1 MSFIKLTD
9 LDLAGKRV
17 LIRADLNVPV
27 KDGKVTSDAR
37 ITASMPTMEHCAKAG
52 AKVMVMSHRGRPEEG
67 VVDEENSMQPI
78 AEDMAAKLGK
88 DVRLIKDYL
97 DKAPE
102 VADGEIVLFENVRFN
117 EGEKKDNEEL
127 AKKYADL
134 CDVFVMDAFG
144 TAHRAQASTHGA
156 GKFAPVACAGLLL
169 ADELDNLAKA
179 LAEPARPMVAIV
191 GGSKVSTKLTVLEAL
206 SEKVDQL
213 VVGGGIANTFLKAMG
228 NNVGK
233 SLCEDDLVDTAKALV
248 EKMKARGANIP
259 IAVDVVC
266 GKEFSETAEAT
277 LKDAGDVTD
286 DDMIFDIGPKSAKEL
301 ADIIEKAGTVV
312 WNGPV
317 GVFEFDQFGEGTKT
331 VSMAIANSNCFSLA
345 GGGDTIAAIQKYDIY
360 DKVSYISTAGGAF
373 LEYLEGKTLPA
384 VAMLEEKAKNS

>member
-9 LDLAGKRV
+9 LDLTGKRV

-37 ITASMPTMEHCAKAG
+37 ITASMPTVEHCLKAG

-67 VVDEENSMQPI
+67 VADEENSLAPI
-78 AEDMAAKLGK
+78 AAEMSAKLGK
-88 DVRLIKDYL
+88 PVRLIKDYINGGF
-97 DKAPE
+97 E
-102 VADGEIVLFENVRFN
+102 VANGEVVLLENVRFN
-117 EGEKKDNEEL
+117 AGEKKDNEEL
-127 AKKYADL
+127 SKKYAAL

-156 GKFAPVACAGLLL
+156 GKFAPTACAGLLL
-169 ADELDNLAKA
+169 ADELENLAKA
-179 LAEPARPMVAIV
+179 LANPARPMVAIV

-206 SEKVDQL
+206 SEKVDQM

-228 NNVGK
+228 HNVGK
-233 SLCEDDLVDTAKALV
+233 SLCEDDLVDTAKALIA
-248 EKMKARGANIP
+248 KMQARGAHIP

-266 GKEFSETAEAT
+266 GKKFDENEPAV
-277 LKDAGDVTD
+277 LKNADEVED
-286 DDMIFDIGPKSAKEL
+286 DDMIFDIGPQSAKEL
-301 ADIIEKAGTVV
+301 ADIIANAGTIV

-331 VSMAIANSNCFSLA
+331 ISMAIANAKGFSLA

-384 VAMLEEKAKNS
+384 VAMLEERGK

>member
-1 MSFIKLTD
+1 
-9 LDLAGKRV
+9 
-17 LIRADLNVPV
+17 
-27 KDGKVTSDAR
+27 
-37 ITASMPTMEHCAKAG
+37 HCAKAG

-67 VVDEENSMQPI
+67 VYSEENSMAPI
-78 AEDMAAKLGK
+78 ADDMSAKLGGT
-88 DVRLIKDYL
+88 VRLIKDYL
-97 DKAPE
+97 DGGFDVAEGE
-102 VADGEIVLFENVRFN
+102 VVLLENVRFN
-117 EGEKKDNEEL
+117 AGEKKDNEEL
-127 AKKYADL
+127 AQKYAAL
-134 CDVFVMDAFG
+134 CDVYVMDAFG

-179 LAEPARPMVAIV
+179 LANPARPMVAIV

-213 VVGGGIANTFLKAMG
+213 VVGGGIANTFLKATG
-228 NNVGK
+228 HNVGK
-233 SLCEDDLVDTAKALV
+233 SLCEDDLVPTAQALI

-259 IAVDVVC
+259 IASDVVV
-266 GKEFSETAEAT
+266 GKNFAEEEPAV
-277 LKDAGDVTD
+277 LKPAGEVAD
-286 DDMIFDIGPKSAKEL
+286 DEMIFDIGPDSANEL
-301 ADIIEKAGTVV
+301 AEIIKQAGTIV

-331 VSMAIANSNCFSLA
+331 VSMAIANSDGFSLA

-384 VAMLEEKAKNS
+384 VAMLEACAAK

>member
-37 ITASMPTMEHCAKAG
+37 ITASMPTVEHCMKAG

-67 VVDEENSMQPI
+67 RVDEENSMQPI
-78 AEDMAAKLGK
+78 AEDMSAKLGTS
-88 DVRLIKDYL
+88 VRLAKGYL
-97 DKAPE
+97 DNALE
-102 VADGEIVLFENVRFN
+102 VAAGEVVLLENVRFN
-117 EGEKKDNEEL
+117 VGEKKDDEML
-127 AKKYADL
+127 AKKYAAL

-144 TAHRAQASTHGA
+144 TAHRAQASTHGV
-156 GKFAPVACAGLLL
+156 GVYAPVACAGLLL
-169 ADELDNLAKA
+169 SDELDSLAKA
-179 LAEPARPMVAIV
+179 LAKPARPMVAIV

-233 SLCEDDLVDTAKALV
+233 SLCENDLVDTAKALI
-248 EKMKARGANIP
+248 EKMKQRGANIP

-266 GKEFSETAEAT
+266 GKKFDENEPGV
-277 LKDAGDVTD
+277 LKAAGDVDD
-286 DDMIFDIGPKSAKEL
+286 DDMIFDIGPESAKEL
-301 ADIIEKAGTVV
+301 ADIISKAGTIV

-331 VSMAIANSNCFSLA
+331 VSMAIANAKGFSLA

-384 VAMLEEKAKNS
+384 VAMLEARAKK

>member
-37 ITASMPTMEHCAKAG
+37 ITASMPTIEHCIKAG
-52 AKVMVMSHRGRPEEG
+52 AKVMVFSHRGRPEEG
-67 VVDEENSMQPI
+67 VYSEENSMAPI
-78 AEDMAAKLGK
+78 AADMSNKLGK
-88 DVRLIKDYL
+88 GVRLIEDYL
-97 DKAPE
+97 DGGFE
-102 VADGEIVLFENVRFN
+102 VGEGEVVLLENVRFN
-117 EGEKKDNEEL
+117 AGEKKDDETL
-127 AKKYADL
+127 AKKYAAL

-156 GKFAPVACAGLLL
+156 GKFAPLACAGLLL
-169 ADELDNLAKA
+169 AEELDALAKA
-179 LAEPARPMVAIV
+179 LANPARPMVAIV

-213 VVGGGIANTFLKAMG
+213 VVGGGIANTFLKATG
-228 NNVGK
+228 KNVGK
-233 SLCEDDLVDTAKALV
+233 SLCEDDLLDTAKALIR
-248 EKMKARGANIP
+248 KMEARGASIP

-266 GKEFSETAEAT
+266 GKKFDESEPAV
-277 LKDAGDVTD
+277 LKNADEVAD
-286 DDMIFDIGPKSAKEL
+286 DDMIFDIGPKSAQVL
-301 ADIIEKAGTVV
+301 ADIISKAGTIV

-331 VSMAIANSNCFSLA
+331 VSMAIANASGFSLA
-345 GGGDTIAAIQKYDIY
+345 GGGDTIAAIQKYEIY

-384 VAMLEEKAKNS
+384 VAMLEARAAGR

>member
-27 KDGKVTSDAR
+27 KNGKVTSDAR
-37 ITASMPTMEHCAKAG
+37 IAASMPTIEHCMKAG
-52 AKVMVMSHRGRPEEG
+52 ASVMVMSHRGRPEEG
-67 VVDEENSMQPI
+67 KVDAENSMQPI
-78 AEDMAAKLGK
+78 AEDMSAKLGK
-88 DVRLIKDYL
+88 DVKLVKDYL
-97 DKAPE
+97 DNAPSVAAGE
-102 VADGEIVLFENVRFN
+102 VVLLENVRFN
-117 EGEKKDNEEL
+117 AGEKKDNEAL
-127 AKKYADL
+127 AKKYAAL

-144 TAHRAQASTHGA
+144 TAHRAQASTHGV
-156 GKFAPVACAGLLL
+156 GKFAPTACAGLLL
-169 ADELDNLAKA
+169 AGELDNLDKA

-228 NNVGK
+228 HNVGK
-233 SLCEDDLVDTAKALV
+233 SLCEDDLVDTAKALI
-248 EKMKARGANIP
+248 EKMQARGASIP

-266 GKEFSETAEAT
+266 GKKFDENEPAV
-277 LKDAGDVTD
+277 LKNPDEVID
-286 DDMIFDIGPKSAKEL
+286 DDMIFDIGPKSAQQL
-301 ADIIEKAGTVV
+301 ADIIAKAGTVI

-331 VSMAIANSNCFSLA
+331 VAMAIANTKGFSLA
-345 GGGDTIAAIQKYDIY
+345 GGGDTIAAIQKYDIF
-360 DKVSYISTAGGAF
+360 DKISYISTAGGAF

-384 VAMLEEKAKNS
+384 VAMLEDRAKQ